1 MTTVILSNNALSELP
16 SAMGSLSKLRNLEVA
31 NNQLTS
37 LPDSFS
43 ELKQLQVIAR
53 GEGGIGMM
61 EGRRGEMSRVKH

>member
-1 MTTVILSNNALSELP
+1 
-16 SAMGSLSKLRNLEVA
+16 MGSLSKLRNLEVA